1 MASRMI
7 TFALFC
13 AALAL
18 TASAQCGKT
27 CRFRFCRLSDMS
39 LRGKGARTFLRAP
52 FTSLSGVICLPGSNV
67 TDLRSGQAMVAQGKD
82 PNMVPISQFS
92 PAGLDTSFPKRF
104 FRLFPLQFVPEE
116 QGMGRLRTRGNQQEF
131 LDDLCVVLPITS
143 YGEFEKDES
152 ITRVSGG
159 GRKDCVSFR
168 TRNPMVLIEL
178 SWDSADD
185 FDLEVTEPNGTVV
198 SRDAP
203 DAGVG
208 ELNNDNNVGA
218 CNIMIPAGKEAVLYR
233 QEDELMSGDYTAT
246 IKHFNNCGDGRTRY
260 RLRVIVDGEVVVF
273 RTGLS
278 NAPKDT
284 VVTRVNFSL

>member
-1 MASRMI
+1 
-7 TFALFC
+7 
-13 AALAL
+13 
-18 TASAQCGKT
+18 
-27 CRFRFCRLSDMS
+27 
-39 LRGKGARTFLRAP
+39 
-52 FTSLSGVICLPGSNV
+52 
-67 TDLRSGQAMVAQGKD
+67 
-82 PNMVPISQFS
+82 MVPISEFS

-104 FRLFPLQFVPEE
+104 FRFYPLQFVPEE
-116 QGMGRLRTRGNQQEF
+116 TGVGRLRTKGNQQDF
-131 LDDLCVVLPITS
+131 LDDLCVVLPIRS
-143 YGEFEKDES
+143 YGVVEKDGS

-159 GRKDCVSFR
+159 SPRQCVSFR

-185 FDLEVTEPNGTVV
+185 FDLEITEPSGTVV

-218 CNIMIPAGKEAVLYR
+218 CAIMIPAGKEAVLYR

-246 IKHFNNCGDGRTRY
+246 IKHFNNCGGGRTRY
-260 RLRVIVDGEVVVF
+260 RLRVIVDGDVVVF
-273 RTGLS
+273 KTGFS
-278 NAPKDT
+278 NALKDA